1 MGVGVILT
9 LSVQQKSTV
18 HFCFVVPSDCKAP
31 SPHNFPLPLLITEFI
46 FLLAG
51 QVNEL
56 PFCFTQVEHFSKQ
69 SELVLLSWQNVSQNE
84 LSSLDLC
91 LD

>member
-1 MGVGVILT
+1 MNSSI
-9 LSVQQKSTV
+9 S
-18 HFCFVVPSDCKAP
+18 
-31 SPHNFPLPLLITEFI
+31 TEFI

-84 LSSLDLC
+84 LSSLD
-91 LD
+91 